1 MRWLWG
7 WTPWLGWW
15 SGKLEGAVFFN
26 DSGASVLAS
35 SFHTIWEN
43 KALHESMISV
53 PAASTSPGNLIEMQI
68 LGSIPD
74 LLNENLGEDPEN
86 LCFNKHF
93 KSF

>member
-1 MRWLWG
+1 
-7 WTPWLGWW
+7 
-15 SGKLEGAVFFN
+15 
-26 DSGASVLAS
+26 
-35 SFHTIWEN
+35 
-43 KALHESMISV
+43 MISV